1 MTQVIF
7 FRSYQYSQNFIS
19 KYLIGMWDHLDFR
32 LREFSIIKDGSSI
45 KKVITYLHL
54 MLLLLLRLPSSCNSS
69 IDFKK
74 FHNSRREINLL
85 KIEDQDHFTTHT
97 YYVLYKVFDMDG
109 IDFKV
114 LGSTMSSIF
123 ESSLFPPRSYC
134 DANTLGIYFVQNLS
148 NPYWTLCTRMQPSL
162 MRKTYISYIFFSKF
176 LLSDSWVLF

>member
-85 KIEDQDHFTTHT
+85 RIEDQDHFTTHT

-109 IDFKV
+109 INFKV

-134 DANTLGIYFVQNLS
+134 DENTLIFGNLF
-148 NPYWTLCTRMQPSL
+148 C
-162 MRKTYISYIFFSKF
+162 SKF
-176 LLSDSWVLF
+176 IQSILDTLYKNAA

>member
-85 KIEDQDHFTTHT
+85 RIEDQDHFTTHT
-97 YYVLYKVFDMDG
+97 YYVLYKVFV
-109 IDFKV
+109 FHFWKQ
-114 LGSTMSSIF
+114 SFSSSF
-123 ESSLFPPRSYC
+123 LLWWKYFGNLFC
-134 DANTLGIYFVQNLS
+134 
-148 NPYWTLCTRMQPSL
+148 
-162 MRKTYISYIFFSKF
+162 SKF
-176 LLSDSWVLF
+176 IQSILDTLYKNAA

>member
-85 KIEDQDHFTTHT
+85 RIEDQDHFTTHT
-97 YYVLYKVFDMDG
+97 HTTCFIKCLIWMG
-109 IDFKV
+109 
-114 LGSTMSSIF
+114 
-123 ESSLFPPRSYC
+123 
-134 DANTLGIYFVQNLS
+134 
-148 NPYWTLCTRMQPSL
+148 
-162 MRKTYISYIFFSKF
+162 
-176 LLSDSWVLF
+176 

>member
-85 KIEDQDHFTTHT
+85 KIEDQD
-97 YYVLYKVFDMDG
+97 LYKVFDMDG
-109 IDFKV
+109 INFKV

-134 DANTLGIYFVQNLS
+134 VENTLIFGNLF
-148 NPYWTLCTRMQPSL
+148 C
-162 MRKTYISYIFFSKF
+162 SKF
-176 LLSDSWVLF
+176 IQSILDTLYKNAA

>member
-1 MTQVIF
+1 
-7 FRSYQYSQNFIS
+7 
-19 KYLIGMWDHLDFR
+19 
-32 LREFSIIKDGSSI
+32 
-45 KKVITYLHL
+45 

-85 KIEDQDHFTTHT
+85 RIEDQDHFTTHT

-134 DANTLGIYFVQNLS
+134 DENTFGIYFVQNLS

-162 MRKTYISYIFFSKF
+162 MRKTYISSFQNFYCLTPGFYFNTSTFLMKTNSTNWIPYI
-176 LLSDSWVLF
+176 